1 MPAEEMKKQ
10 IGRLTCRERQHRTP
24 RPRRNRSSRPC
35 RPPLGIGDVRLASQS
50 LDVLVLCSC
59 CSLHISMG
67 GWPRFAGPVRSASHG
82 DGMMDG
88 IRELLS
94 PFGSMCCRRLG
105 PYAVACDR
113 CMPLMCQ
120 RAGAYISKFGTR
132 TRVTTCVETMRTLG
146 LCGDNTYDMSMTLMY
161 ASSLFVY
168 TGMHC
173 VILPS
178 LTTEIRL
185 KSTLLVACFS
195 LSPIP
200 KASNING
207 NMGCRVCVYGYSV
220 YSLRKVKSSNAPG
233 G

>member
-1 MPAEEMKKQ
+1 MFS
-10 IGRLTCRERQHRTP
+10 C
-24 RPRRNRSSRPC
+24 
-35 RPPLGIGDVRLASQS
+35 
-50 LDVLVLCSC
+50 CSC
-59 CSLHISMG
+59 CSLHVSMG
-67 GWPRFAGPVRSASHG
+67 GWPFAGPVRSTHG
-82 DGMMDG
+82 YGTMDG
-88 IRELLS
+88 IRALLS
-94 PFGSMCCRRLG
+94 PFGSICCRRLG
-105 PYAVACDR
+105 PSAVGVWVHMLSLVTR
-113 CMPLMCQ
+113 RRPLMWQ

-220 YSLRKVKSSNAPG
+220 YSLRKVK
-233 G
+233 